1 METESIQDLVLVTG
15 IYKTPHFKKR
25 CLSFSVFKVWVKAEI
40 YHIRAAFREEL
51 VLCAN
56 WGGPA
61 TSQFM
66 TSGAGKALQ
75 KERKVRNY
83 SAFEGVLRYSPAV
96 VVDLAR
102 LPLSRDGS
110 LTTAAY

>member
-1 METESIQDLVLVTG
+1 
-15 IYKTPHFKKR
+15 
-25 CLSFSVFKVWVKAEI
+25 
-40 YHIRAAFREEL
+40 
-51 VLCAN
+51 
-56 WGGPA
+56 
-61 TSQFM
+61 M